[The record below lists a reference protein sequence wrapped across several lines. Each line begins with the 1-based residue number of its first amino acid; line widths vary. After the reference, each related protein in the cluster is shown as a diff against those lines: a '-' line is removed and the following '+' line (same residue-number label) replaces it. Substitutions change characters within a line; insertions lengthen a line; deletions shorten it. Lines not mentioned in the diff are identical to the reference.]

1 MCSLISSVLCSIV
14 LSTHNVRSLNA
25 QRTFSQHTTYVQG
38 ERFRGGQVGGFLL
51 LLFGTFVYNEVVK
64 LPCVSLYPTED
75 ELEEAEEARLRHA
88 ALNDKKKPLLSP
100 FSREMEPSPS
110 ASPTVETFF
119 SPKLSRFNLKLHT

>member
-1 MCSLISSVLCSIV
+1 M
-14 LSTHNVRSLNA
+14 
-25 QRTFSQHTTYVQG
+25 
-38 ERFRGGQVGGFLL
+38 
-51 LLFGTFVYNEVVK
+51 VK
-64 LPCVSLYPTED
+64 LPCVNLYPTED
-75 ELEEAEEARLRHA
+75 ELEDAEEERLRHA